1 MWKGA
6 GAARFARLHPSPKGV
21 KPVQQ
26 MTPPQGHLFPDKP
39 QQQPAAPRFASN
51 AAPAAQP
58 AQSYE
63 PQARMQQTG
72 SIPVMPKYGT
82 GSLQTLHG
90 TQPVTSM
97 PPMATMPTAQAY
109 QAQQA
114 AQQQSAVTDG
124 TPLMVHTVQG
134 APVVVTLEEMERA
147 IGEMEQKSGKKQ
159 KKQLR
164 GAQKQSGRFVMKF
177 SVLWCVFG
185 VIGVIATALTLWEW
199 AIIPLLVWLHQVT
212 GGAL

>member
-1 MWKGA
+1 M
-6 GAARFARLHPSPKGV
+6 
-21 KPVQQ
+21 QQ
-26 MTPPQGHLFPDKP
+26 MTPPQGHLFPDNQP
-39 QQQPAAPRFASN
+39 QQPAAPRFASN
-51 AAPAAQP
+51 AVPAAQN
-58 AQSYE
+58 AQPYE
-63 PQARMQQTG
+63 PQVRMQQTG

-90 TQPVTSM
+90 TQPVNAM

-109 QAQQA
+109 QAQQEQQA
-114 AQQQSAVTDG
+114 ARQQSAVDG

-134 APVVVTLEEMERA
+134 TPVVVTLEEMERA

-159 KKQLR
+159 KKKLK
-164 GAQKQSGRFVMKF
+164 GAQQQSGRFVMKF

-185 VIGVIATALTLWEW
+185 VIGVISTGLALWEW